1 MNILKLA
8 WKNILHK
15 PLNSGLSVVLMASGL
30 SVIIVL
36 LLTNHQ
42 IADKYEKNLAGVDLV
57 VGAKGSP
64 TELIL
69 SSIYQVGTPT
79 GNIKLKQTELIKR
92 NPFVEKT
99 IPISLGDSYEGFR
112 IVGTTLLY
120 LELYDYEIAE
130 GDVFEAPM
138 EAVIGSEVAKKTGL
152 EIGDEFKGGHGV
164 GEVLHNH
171 DEFLYEVV
179 GILEKSGTVLDNL
192 IITPT
197 ESPWIVHSGH
207 ENEGGSFELKSK
219 EEYEAEHTH
228 HNHDEH
234 DHHHD
239 HDHAHH
245 HVDDID
251 EILANLPDE
260 KKEIT
265 SLLVFYKNPR
275 AKFTIP
281 GQVNNNSTMMAVEPQ
296 IEVQKLMNL
305 LSSGIDGVMLMGYFI
320 LIISAISVFISLY
333 NSLKDRTYEIALQRV
348 MGASRLR
355 VLLSV
360 LFEGLILSALGCVV
374 GLILSHGGMHLVAK
388 ILEENY
394 KYQFTGFMYLPQE
407 NYLLLACLIIGLISA
422 IIPAIM
428 AYKTNIST
436 TLNNTN

>member
-79 GNIKLKQTELIKR
+79 GNIKLKQTQLIKR

-112 IVGTTLLY
+112 IVGTTQHY
-120 LELYDYEIAE
+120 LDLYDYELEE
-130 GDVFEAPM
+130 GDVFEQPM

-207 ENEGGSFELKSK
+207 EDEGGSFELKSK
-219 EEYEAEHTH
+219 EEYEAEHAH

-234 DHHHD
+234 DHAHD
-239 HDHAHH
+239 NHSESVEEVLAH
-245 HVDDID
+245 
-251 EILANLPDE
+251 LPDE

-305 LSSGIDGVMLMGYFI
+305 LSSGIDGLLLMGYFI

-360 LFEGLILSALGCVV
+360 LFEGVILSALGSLV
-374 GLILSHGGMHLVAK
+374 GLILSHGGMHMVAK
-388 ILEENY
+388 LLEENY
-394 KYQFTGFMYLPQE
+394 KYEFTGFMYLPQE

-422 IIPAIM
+422 VIPAIM
-428 AYKTNIST
+428 AYKINIST
-436 TLNNTN
+436 TLNKTN

>member
-1 MNILKLA
+1 MNILNLA

-30 SVIIVL
+30 SVIVVL

-42 IADKYEKNLAGVDLV
+42 IKEKYESNLAGIDLV

-79 GNIKLKQTELIKR
+79 GNIKLKQTELVKR

-112 IVGTTLLY
+112 IVGTNIRY
-120 LELYDYEIAE
+120 LELYDYELAE

-164 GEVLHNH
+164 GEVLHDH

-197 ESPWIVHSGH
+197 ESSWIVHSGH
-207 ENEGGSFELKSK
+207 DEEGGSFELKSK
-219 EEYEAEHTH
+219 EEYEAEHAH

-234 DHHHD
+234 DHD
-239 HDHAHH
+239 HDHHHEHH
-245 HVDDID
+245 HADID
-251 EILANLPDE
+251 EILAHLPDE

-265 SLLVFYKNPR
+265 SLLVFYKNQR
-275 AKFTIP
+275 AKFTLPAQIN
-281 GQVNNNSTMMAVEPQ
+281 GNSTMMAVEPQ

-360 LFEGLILSALGCVV
+360 LFEGLMLSALGCIL

-407 NYLLLACLIIGLISA
+407 NYLLAACLIIGLISA

>member
-112 IVGTTLLY
+112 IVGTTQQY
-120 LELYDYEIAE
+120 LDLYDYELEE

-138 EAVIGSEVAKKTGL
+138 EAVIGSEVAKKTDL

-164 GEVLHNH
+164 GEVLHDH

-192 IITPT
+192 IITAT
-197 ESPWIVHSGH
+197 ESAWIVHSGH
-207 ENEGGSFELKSK
+207 DEEGGSFELKSK
-219 EEYEAEHTH
+219 EEFEAEHAH

-234 DHHHD
+234 DH
-239 HDHAHH
+239 DHAHH
-245 HVDDID
+245 HHADID
-251 EILANLPDE
+251 EILANLPDD

-265 SLLVFYKNPR
+265 SLLVFYKNQR
-275 AKFTIP
+275 AKFTLP
-281 GQVNNNSTMMAVEPQ
+281 GQINNNSTMMAVEPQ

-305 LSSGIDGVMLMGYFI
+305 LSSGIDGLLLMGYFI

-360 LFEGLILSALGCVV
+360 LFEGLILSALGCIV

-394 KYQFTGFMYLPQE
+394 KYEFTGFMYLPQE